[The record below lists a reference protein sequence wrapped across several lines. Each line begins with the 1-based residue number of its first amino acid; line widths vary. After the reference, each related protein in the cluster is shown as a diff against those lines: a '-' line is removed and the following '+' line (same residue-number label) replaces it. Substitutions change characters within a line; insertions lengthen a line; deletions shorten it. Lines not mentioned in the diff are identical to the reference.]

1 MRIVDDAADG
11 GMSPEQRNNIREGL
25 KGILRSAEE
34 HLREELEAYI
44 KSEQITP
51 VVDTVLSLPKNELAE
66 MAETLVSLTS
76 FRQRVSPDAEI
87 EEYHARVFPNETE
100 RRRFESNDPSAL
112 GKAVADRV
120 IKSTRARPS
129 LVAGRRGSSARS

>member
-1 MRIVDDAADG
+1 M
-11 GMSPEQRNNIREGL
+11 
-25 KGILRSAEE
+25 AEE
-34 HLREELEAYI
+34 RKTESGELG
-44 KSEQITP
+44 T
-51 VVDTVLSLPKNELAE
+51 
-66 MAETLVSLTS
+66 MRS
-76 FRQRVSPDAEI
+76 FD
-87 EEYHARVFPNETE
+87 EYHARIFPNETE